1 MGIFFVYILKSSVC
15 LTIFYL
21 FYKLLLSRDTFHR
34 FNRIALLSLIMLS
47 VIIPFCEI
55 TLEKA
60 TAIQRPVMDLENLLA
75 AVSMRTSAESAS
87 QPVTS
92 YGDSLYNRRDI
103 NALSIRIFILCLV
116 SVDET
121 RYTEAGGRN
130 PSDSYGPTSRPV
142 QLDANDRNKPEG
154 F

>member
-55 TLEKA
+55 TLEEA

-87 QPVTS
+87 PVS
-92 YGDSLYNRRDI
+92 YTHLDVYKRQV
-103 NALSIRIFILCLV
+103 LSQHGLEG
-116 SVDET
+116 SVD
-121 RYTEAGGRN
+121 GRLYF
-130 PSDSYGPTSRPV
+130 PLGT
-142 QLDANDRNKPEG
+142 G
-154 F
+154 FA

>member
-55 TLEKA
+55 TLEEA

-75 AVSMRTSAESAS
+75 AGGGSA
-87 QPVTS
+87 S

-142 QLDANDRNKPEG
+142 
-154 F
+154 

>member
-87 QPVTS
+87 QPVWLRVMVIA
-92 YGDSLYNRRDI
+92 YIIGG
-103 NALSIRIFILCLV
+103 ILTLC
-116 SVDET
+116 
-121 RYTEAGGRN
+121 
-130 PSDSYGPTSRPV
+130 
-142 QLDANDRNKPEG
+142 
-154 F
+154 

>member
-55 TLEKA
+55 TLEEA

-87 QPVTS
+87 QPVWLRV
-92 YGDSLYNRRDI
+92 SLYNRRDI

-116 SVDET
+116 PVDET

>member
-55 TLEKA
+55 TLEEA
-60 TAIQRPVMDLENLLA
+60 TAIQRHGFGEFASGGFHEN
-75 AVSMRTSAESAS
+75 VGR
-87 QPVTS
+87 
-92 YGDSLYNRRDI
+92 
-103 NALSIRIFILCLV
+103 IR
-116 SVDET
+116 
-121 RYTEAGGRN
+121 
-130 PSDSYGPTSRPV
+130 
-142 QLDANDRNKPEG
+142 
-154 F
+154 

>member
-87 QPVTS
+87 QPVWLRVMVIA
-92 YGDSLYNRRDI
+92 YIIGG
-103 NALSIRIFILCLV
+103 IFILCLV

>member
-1 MGIFFVYILKSSVC
+1 M
-15 LTIFYL
+15 
-21 FYKLLLSRDTFHR
+21 
-34 FNRIALLSLIMLS
+34 
-47 VIIPFCEI
+47 
-55 TLEKA
+55 
-60 TAIQRPVMDLENLLA
+60 
-75 AVSMRTSAESAS
+75 
-87 QPVTS
+87 VTS

-142 QLDANDRNKPEG
+142 
-154 F
+154 

>member
-60 TAIQRPVMDLENLLA
+60 TAIQRPVMDLEN
-75 AVSMRTSAESAS
+75 VGR
-87 QPVTS
+87 
-92 YGDSLYNRRDI
+92 
-103 NALSIRIFILCLV
+103 IR
-116 SVDET
+116 
-121 RYTEAGGRN
+121 
-130 PSDSYGPTSRPV
+130 
-142 QLDANDRNKPEG
+142 
-154 F
+154 

>member
-87 QPVTS
+87 QP
-92 YGDSLYNRRDI
+92 GDSLYNRRDI

>member
-55 TLEKA
+55 T
-60 TAIQRPVMDLENLLA
+60 
-75 AVSMRTSAESAS
+75 
-87 QPVTS
+87 
-92 YGDSLYNRRDI
+92 
-103 NALSIRIFILCLV
+103 
-116 SVDET
+116 
-121 RYTEAGGRN
+121 
-130 PSDSYGPTSRPV
+130 
-142 QLDANDRNKPEG
+142 
-154 F
+154 

>member
-1 MGIFFVYILKSSVC
+1 MR
-15 LTIFYL
+15 
-21 FYKLLLSRDTFHR
+21 LLL
-34 FNRIALLSLIMLS
+34 
-47 VIIPFCEI
+47 E
-55 TLEKA
+55 EA

-87 QPVTS
+87 PTCMVTS
-92 YGDSLYNRRDI
+92 YGDSLYNWRDI

>member
-1 MGIFFVYILKSSVC
+1 M
-15 LTIFYL
+15 TIFYL

-55 TLEKA
+55 TLEEA

-87 QPVTS
+87 QPVWLRVMVIAAHPINQ
-92 YGDSLYNRRDI
+92 GENSL
-103 NALSIRIFILCLV
+103 IL
-116 SVDET
+116 
-121 RYTEAGGRN
+121 
-130 PSDSYGPTSRPV
+130 
-142 QLDANDRNKPEG
+142 
-154 F
+154 

>member
-87 QPVTS
+87 QPVW
-92 YGDSLYNRRDI
+92 LRVMV
-103 NALSIRIFILCLV
+103 IRIFILCLV

>member
-55 TLEKA
+55 TLE
-60 TAIQRPVMDLENLLA
+60 NGH
-75 AVSMRTSAESAS
+75 SAS
-87 QPVTS
+87 GHGFGEFASGGFHENV
-92 YGDSLYNRRDI
+92 GR
-103 NALSIRIFILCLV
+103 IR
-116 SVDET
+116 
-121 RYTEAGGRN
+121 
-130 PSDSYGPTSRPV
+130 
-142 QLDANDRNKPEG
+142 
-154 F
+154 

>member
-55 TLEKA
+55 TLEEA

-75 AVSMRTSAESAS
+75 A
-87 QPVTS
+87 
-92 YGDSLYNRRDI
+92 
-103 NALSIRIFILCLV
+103 
-116 SVDET
+116 T

>member
-87 QPVTS
+87 QPV
-92 YGDSLYNRRDI
+92 
-103 NALSIRIFILCLV
+103 CLV

>member
-55 TLEKA
+55 TLEEA

-75 AVSMRTSAESAS
+75 A
-87 QPVTS
+87 
-92 YGDSLYNRRDI
+92 
-103 NALSIRIFILCLV
+103 
-116 SVDET
+116 
-121 RYTEAGGRN
+121 
-130 PSDSYGPTSRPV
+130 
-142 QLDANDRNKPEG
+142 G
-154 F
+154 FFGK